1 MTDRA
6 ALLAAADGFVP
17 EIKARAGEFERLRRI
32 PADLAQRL
40 AAARLYALLVPRA
53 YGGVESDP
61 LTMVELIEK
70 IAIADGS
77 CAWTTFIA
85 ITSGLT
91 AAYLPPHVARE
102 VFADPNVTT
111 GGVFAPRGR
120 AEDLGDGTYQ
130 VSGRWQWGSGTQNA
144 QWIMGGCL
152 ITKDGK
158 PEMLPGMLPNTRM
171 FFRPAAEV
179 TIHDTWHVSG
189 LKGTGS
195 NDIEFPPAR
204 LHRDYSVGLT
214 ADTPIEGALYAFP
227 PFGLL
232 AIGIGGVALGLARA
246 AIDALCELAGAKTP
260 EGHRRPLAQRPETQE
275 KVAEAEALYA
285 SSRAWLHGVIA
296 AAWDAAQ
303 RSGAITIE
311 HRRDL
316 RLATSYATR
325 SCARAVDLMYG
336 LGGGT
341 SVYETSPLQRCFR
354 DIHVATQHMLVATPT
369 LELAGRLFLGLEA
382 ETSTL

>member
-1 MTDRA
+1 MLAVLWTQQRCSRVCGYSSAKA
-6 ALLAAADGFVP
+6 AQNP
-17 EIKARAGEFERLRRI
+17 SPPSPTARAGPSGR
-32 PADLAQRL
+32 PSKSAQK
-40 AAARLYALLVPRA
+40 ARCDVRT
-53 YGGVESDP
+53 E
-61 LTMVELIEK
+61 
-70 IAIADGS
+70 GS
-77 CAWTTFIA
+77 FA
-85 ITSGLT
+85 
-91 AAYLPPHVARE
+91 E
-102 VFADPNVTT
+102 VFESEPGQPTPT
-111 GGVFAPRGR
+111 

-171 FFRPAAEV
+171 FFRPASEV

-214 ADTPIEGALYAFP
+214 TDKPIDGALYAFP

-232 AIGIGGVALGLARA
+232 SIGIGGVSLGLARA
-246 AIDALCELAGAKTP
+246 AIDALGELAGAKTP
-260 EGHRRPLAQRPETQE
+260 EGHRRPLAQRAETQE

-285 SSRAWLHGVIA
+285 SSRAWLHAVIA

-316 RLATSYATR
+316 RLATSHATR
-325 SCARAVDLMYG
+325 SCARAIDLMYN

-341 SVYETSPLQRCFR
+341 SVYETSRLQRCFR

-382 ETSTL
+382 ETSML

>member
-1 MTDRA
+1 MTDRT

-32 PADLAQRL
+32 PADLSARL

-53 YGGVESDP
+53 YGGVEADP
-61 LTMVELIEK
+61 VTMVELIEK
-70 IAIADGS
+70 IAVADGS
-77 CAWTTFIA
+77 AAWTTFIA

-91 AAYLPPHVARE
+91 AAYLPPHTARE
-102 VFADPNVTT
+102 VFADPHVTT

-171 FFRPAAEV
+171 FFRPASEV

-214 ADTPIEGALYAFP
+214 TDKPIEGALYAFP

-232 AIGIGGVALGLARA
+232 SIGIGGVSLGLARA
-246 AIDALCELAGAKTP
+246 AIDALGELAGAKTP
-260 EGHRRPLAQRPETQE
+260 EGHRRPLAQRAETQE

-285 SSRAWLHGVIA
+285 SSRAWLHAVIA

-303 RSGAITIE
+303 RSGTITIE

-316 RLATSYATR
+316 RLATSHATR
-325 SCARAVDLMYG
+325 SCARAIDLMYN

-341 SVYETSPLQRCFR
+341 SVYETSRLQRCFR

-382 ETSTL
+382 ETSML